1 MPNSGVPENMSAG
14 FLIAQIGAHA
24 ATQFAKALK
33 PHGFTPHDAGI
44 LRLLALSPGISQ
56 QDLAKRLRMHASRL
70 VGVLDELG
78 ERNLIERRPSPRDR
92 RFYELHLTG
101 EGEKALATI
110 GKAAREHHR
119 KLLECLSDE
128 ERAKLAAMLSRIA
141 EHQGL
146 NPGVHPGYS
155 KPSQK

>member
-1 MPNSGVPENMSAG
+1 MSAG
-14 FLIAQIGAHA
+14 FLVAQVGAHA
-24 ATQFAKALK
+24 AAQFAKLLK

-44 LRLLALSPGISQ
+44 LRLLSRSPGISQ

-78 ERNLIERRPSPRDR
+78 ERGLVERRPSTKDR

-101 EGEKALATI
+101 KGEEALMTI
-110 GKAAREHHR
+110 GKRAREHHR
-119 KLLECLSDE
+119 KLLESLSDDE
-128 ERAKLAAMLSRIA
+128 QAKLASMLSRIA

-155 KPSQK
+155 KPSQKQA